1 MRVLVVGSGGVGS
14 AFVAIASKR
23 EAYDHIT
30 VADIDLE
37 KAQTAVGTA
46 TNPGNGRIEAAH
58 VDASSDDSV
67 AELARSMRADVILN
81 ACDPRFNPTIFHGA
95 FTAGCNYVD
104 MAMNLSVPH
113 PTEPFVK
120 TGIRL
125 GDGQFAEHP
134 TWKNR
139 GLMALVGM
147 GVEPGFSDV
156 AARFAADE
164 LFSEIDEI
172 GVRDGADLVVDGY
185 DFAPTFS
192 IWTTIEECLNPP
204 VIYERERGWFTTE
217 PFSEPEL
224 FTFPEGI
231 GEIQCVNVEHE
242 EVILMPRWINAE
254 RVTFKYGLGEEFI
267 DVLKTLKKLKLD
279 STELLDVKG
288 AKVSPRDLVART
300 LPDPATLGDKM
311 TGRTCAGSWVKGLGT
326 DGQPREVYVYHIV
339 DNAWSMRE
347 FGHQAVVWQTACMP
361 AVAIELMATGVWN
374 AIGIVGPEALP
385 PKPFLDLLDAYGSEW
400 EWEDYHDRKPIAAHP
415 PHISDTHSASA

>member
-14 AFVAIASKR
+14 AFVAIAAR
-23 EAYDHIT
+23 RPAYAHIT
-30 VADIDLE
+30 VADIDPE
-37 KAQTAVGTA
+37 KAEAAVAEAENSGDGRIVGT
-46 TNPGNGRIEAAH
+46 TI
-58 VDASSDDSV
+58 DASSREAV
-67 AELARSMRADVILN
+67 TALATSMRADVILN
-81 ACDPRFNPTIFHGA
+81 VCDPRFNPPIFFGA
-95 FTAGCNYVD
+95 FDAGCSYVD
-104 MAMNLSVPH
+104 MAMNLSTPH
-113 PTEPFVK
+113 PVDPYNK
-120 TGIRL
+120 TGTRL

-164 LFSEIDEI
+164 LFSRIDEI

-242 EVILMPRWINAE
+242 EVILMPRWIDTE

-267 DVLKTLKKLKLD
+267 EVLRTLEKLD
-279 STELLDVKG
+279 LASTEMVDVNG
-288 AKVSPRDLVART
+288 VRRVASRRRRGNAARPGHARRPDDRQNVRRDL
-300 LPDPATLGDKM
+300 GE
-311 TGRTCAGSWVKGLGT
+311 G
-326 DGQPREVYVYHIV
+326 PRH
-339 DNAWSMRE
+339 
-347 FGHQAVVWQTACMP
+347 
-361 AVAIELMATGVWN
+361 
-374 AIGIVGPEALP
+374 
-385 PKPFLDLLDAYGSEW
+385 
-400 EWEDYHDRKPIAAHP
+400 
-415 PHISDTHSASA
+415 